1 MPGCLTLR
9 TVSITSI
16 HSQLA
21 KAPLLLLSGFVSYD
35 KGRDKGPILTL
46 ITIHS
51 TPTFICL
58 IFEVTN
64 DLSSPA
70 TAIIFLAPISAFDQV
85 NILVLDM

>member
-21 KAPLLLLSGFVSYD
+21 KALLSDFVSYERN
-35 KGRDKGPILTL
+35 KGRDKGPILTF
-46 ITIHS
+46 IMIHS
-51 TPTFICL
+51 TPTLICL

-64 DLSSPA
+64 DPSSPA

-85 NILVLDM
+85 STLVR